1 MRIVDK
7 EENNNGHYKYDT
19 TEREGKKYNNS
30 LTYLF
35 EKNVIILDSF
45 ITTYLMTYF
54 KDVEIRLN
62 NNKVNDTF
70 LNYLKEQVENL
81 HEQLRNNNEQC
92 RNEENNKSAE
102 NGNNE
107 IISKDILLLDE
118 QNEGIIKSIYENIEN
133 IYLDIFFLLYTNDEV
148 EYKYNIIKMN
158 INICVEKKKNYI
170 SSGECLLVNK
180 TWDGDVNKIMNPE
193 QITTK
198 NTSDIIN
205 IKNDELNKEDS
216 KLVIVFKDGCN
227 MSEED
232 KNKILNNF
240 VSNIKLHFFNEE
252 KDVLIGIQKSYNK
265 IYDKSMSN
273 LSINKSLSCISNFF
287 FKMYEP
293 DFYNCSIHKKNKIC
307 YKSLY
312 DKYNDIMIKSKII
325 KLNKEM
331 IKYLLIDSIFIPS
344 YVKKNTYKNIDE
356 NVYSSFSS
364 YSDKTSLSSTS
375 HNEESS
381 SSKSYDNSFLSDEE
395 ENDTILQ
402 TSVNDKREDDLSKL
416 PINNKDTKM
425 RENNK
430 DTKMRENNK
439 DTKTRENNKD
449 TKTREKSEN
458 NNKLNE
464 RKKKRGNALFYNK
477 NFRTIL
483 DKIKNTI
490 DEFSNSVFIRIDGR
504 NLKKGAFVN
513 NSNLEINTLYDALL
527 ILKSCTSVYKEL
539 KENGINKKNEHYL
552 IISKYV
558 NINICF
564 MFEVYIY
571 EKKIIA
577 ISQKYLNHYFDFLND
592 INIIIDIINSIK
604 LFYENKLKNTFE
616 YENYKCLL
624 YIHTFKKTKK
634 KKIILINAKSWAYK
648 NKHPIYTNSFL
659 KSYIYTNN
667 KGVLVDDSNYLKHGI
682 QKYASPFT
690 NGDEIENGNADE
702 KDNIIYINHDLYF
715 YDGILYYC
723 IVKNDAI
730 LKKNENTFPKDL
742 NYIKD
747 GEIDIDTLM
756 ETIKKENNIQ

>member
-19 TEREGKKYNNS
+19 TEREGKKYMNS

-54 KDVEIRLN
+54 KDVEISLN

-70 LNYLKEQVENL
+70 LNYLKDHVENL
-81 HEQLRNNNEQC
+81 HEQLRNNNKQC
-92 RNEENNKSAE
+92 KNEESNRSPE
-102 NGNNE
+102 NANNE
-107 IISKDILLLDE
+107 IISKDILSLDE

-133 IYLDIFFLLYTNDEV
+133 IYLDMLFLLYTNDEV
-148 EYKYNIIKMN
+148 EYKYNIIKMS
-158 INICVEKKKNYI
+158 IHICVEKKKIYI

-180 TWDGDVNKIMNPE
+180 TWDGNVNKIMNPE
-193 QITTK
+193 QATTK

-205 IKNDELNKEDS
+205 IKNDELNKEDN
-216 KLVIVFKDGCN
+216 KLVIVLKDGCN
-227 MSEED
+227 MSEEN
-232 KNKILNNF
+232 KNKILNHF

-252 KDVLIGIQKSYNK
+252 KEVLIGIQKTYNK

-273 LSINKSLSCISNFF
+273 LSINNSLSCISNFF

-312 DKYNDIMIKSKII
+312 DKYNDIMIKSKVI

-331 IKYLLIDSIFIPS
+331 IKYLLINSIFIPS

-381 SSKSYDNSFLSDEE
+381 SSKSCGNSFLSGEE
-395 ENDTILQ
+395 EKEDGTTLQ
-402 TSVNDKREDDLSKL
+402 SPVNNKREDNLSKL
-416 PINNKDTKM
+416 PINNKDA
-425 RENNK
+425 
-430 DTKMRENNK
+430 
-439 DTKTRENNKD
+439 KT
-449 TKTREKSEN
+449 SEN
-458 NNKLNE
+458 NNKLSE
-464 RKKKRGNALFYNK
+464 RKKKRGSALFYNK
-477 NFRTIL
+477 NFRAIL

-490 DEFSNSVFIRIDGR
+490 NEFSNSVFIRIDGR

-539 KENGINKKNEHYL
+539 KQSGINKKNEHYL

-571 EKKIIA
+571 EKKIIS

-667 KGVLVDDSNYLKHGI
+667 KGVLVDDYKYLKHGI
-682 QKYASPFT
+682 QKYAIPFT
-690 NGDEIENGNADE
+690 NTDEKEDKYANEIENGNADLN
-702 KDNIIYINHDLYF
+702 KDNIIYNNHDLYF

>member
-1 MRIVDK
+1 MGIVDK
-7 EENNNGHYKYDT
+7 EENNNGHYKCDT
-19 TEREGKKYNNS
+19 TEREGQKNRNS

-54 KDVEIRLN
+54 KDVEICLN

-92 RNEENNKSAE
+92 RNEDSNKSVE
-102 NGNNE
+102 NVNNE
-107 IISKDILLLDE
+107 VISKDIYE
-118 QNEGIIKSIYENIEN
+118 HVENIH
-133 IYLDIFFLLYTNDEV
+133 LDMLFLLYTNDEV
-148 EYKYNIIKMN
+148 EYKYNIIKMG
-158 INICVEKKKNYI
+158 IHICVEKKKIYI

-180 TWDGDVNKIMNPE
+180 TWDGNVDKIMNPE
-193 QITTK
+193 QVTTK

-205 IKNDELNKEDS
+205 IKNDDLNKEGN
-216 KLVIVFKDGCN
+216 KLVIVLKDGCN
-227 MSEED
+227 ISEEN
-232 KNKILNNF
+232 KNKILNHLI
-240 VSNIKLHFFNEE
+240 SNIKLHFFREE
-252 KDVLIGIQKSYNK
+252 KEVLIGIQKTYNK
-265 IYDKSMSN
+265 IYDKGMSN
-273 LSINKSLSCISNFF
+273 LSINNSLSCISNFF

-307 YKSLY
+307 YKNLY

-356 NVYSSFSS
+356 DVYSSFSS
-364 YSDKTSLSSTS
+364 YSDNASL
-375 HNEESS
+375 SS
-381 SSKSYDNSFLSDEE
+381 SSKSYDHSLLSDEE
-395 ENDTILQ
+395 ENDTALQ
-402 TSVNDKREDDLSKL
+402 TSVNNKREDDLTEL
-416 PINNKDTKM
+416 PT
-425 RENNK
+425 
-430 DTKMRENNK
+430 TNK
-439 DTKTRENNKD
+439 DTKTSENNKP
-449 TKTREKSEN
+449 S
-458 NNKLNE
+458 E
-464 RKKKRGNALFYNK
+464 RKRKRGNALFYNK

-483 DKIKNTI
+483 DIIKNSI
-490 DEFSNSVFIRIDGR
+490 DEFSNSVFIRVDGR

-539 KENGINKKNEHYL
+539 KENEVNKKNEHYL

-564 MFEVYIY
+564 LFEVYIY
-571 EKKIIA
+571 EKKIIS
-577 ISQKYLNHYFDFLND
+577 ISQKYLNHYFNFLND
-592 INIIIDIINSIK
+592 INIIIDIIDSIK
-604 LFYENKLKNTFE
+604 QFYETKLKNTFE

-667 KGVLVDDSNYLKHGI
+667 KGVLVDDCNYLKHGI
-682 QKYASPFT
+682 QKYAIPFT
-690 NGDEIENGNADE
+690 NAEKKENGNEDEIENGNSDLN
-702 KDNIIYINHDLYF
+702 KDNIIHNNHNLYF